1 MAPLCSNQTP
11 LRLAREAATLSKL
24 QGEQWEEKKAF
35 VLNEGKIEIKTFS
48 ERVRV
53 NNTPRVDTQLSDD
66 GSVQRTLMLCVPPV
80 SSAMGHNSTKI

>member
-35 VLNEGKIEIKTFS
+35 VLNEG
-48 ERVRV
+48 
-53 NNTPRVDTQLSDD
+53 
-66 GSVQRTLMLCVPPV
+66 
-80 SSAMGHNSTKI
+80 